1 MVAERNL
8 KTRKRTRKVVVE
20 MAGVA
25 AWRSLFN
32 RFQCLDFLVIGSGYG
47 G

>member
-8 KTRKRTRKVVVE
+8 KTRKRTRKVAVE
-20 MAGVA
+20 MAGAA
-25 AWRSLFN
+25 AWKLFN
-32 RFQCLDFLVIGSGYG
+32 RLQCLDFLVIGSGYG